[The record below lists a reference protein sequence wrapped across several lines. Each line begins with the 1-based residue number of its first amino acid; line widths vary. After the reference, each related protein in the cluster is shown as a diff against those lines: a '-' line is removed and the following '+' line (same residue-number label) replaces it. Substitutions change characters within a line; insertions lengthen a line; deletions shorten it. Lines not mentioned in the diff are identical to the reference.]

1 MKKCWKTLKQAA
13 MNVQRNA
20 KTMWATTQTTVP
32 GLIDFLGEK
41 ISKNTLKWE
50 KFYHFYVLLKTK
62 PKFTTFRTL

>member
-1 MKKCWKTLKQAA
+1 MKKTLKQAA

-41 ISKNTLKWE
+41 ISKNTLK
-50 KFYHFYVLLKTK
+50 
-62 PKFTTFRTL
+62 